1 MTVESSGGNYDL
13 GRLVLDYI
21 KAFLWPVVA
30 LAVIGIYQDDV
41 RKILSEREVD
51 IFGLRIGEKV
61 EQIESQA
68 MAEIEDIRLLL
79 EAQKQAAG
87 GSVPATRLSED
98 IDVKLSSLER
108 NPTRESGQTHQA
120 KAKTQAMPAQASP
133 PQAPLPPPQP

>member
-30 LAVIGIYQDDV
+30 LAVVGIYQDDV

-68 MAEIEDIRLLL
+68 MAAIEDIRLLL
-79 EAQKQAAG
+79 EAQQKAAG
-87 GSVPATRLSED
+87 GSVTGTRLSED
-98 IDVKLSSLER
+98 TAVTLSPQER
-108 NPTRESGQTHQA
+108 TPSHIG
-120 KAKTQAMPAQASP
+120 S
-133 PQAPLPPPQP
+133 AP